1 MDYSIPGRYPQRV
14 QRVRVWHPVDIVQN
28 LFLRKEATGEVWCPR
43 RLRRPGEMKFTPCRV
58 HLGKHRDLG
67 KNMRN
72 ILKENTWKYWD
83 TVPVS
88 YSFRG
93 FNV

>member
-28 LFLRKEATGEVWCPR
+28 LFLRKEATGEVCCPR
-43 RLRRPGEMKFTPCRV
+43 RLRRPGELKFTPCRV
-58 HLGKHRDLG
+58 HLGKPRDLG

-72 ILKENTWKYWD
+72 ILKENT
-83 TVPVS
+83 
-88 YSFRG
+88 
-93 FNV
+93 